1 MLKKYINITR
11 STMNRRKMSS
21 IVRLL
26 MVIAFSTSSLA
37 SSAQEI
43 TQPLSAF
50 NKVKVSSHIKVVLIK
65 GEQENLRL
73 EYSGVAAEELNYTV
87 EGTTLKIYLTGAELV
102 DKYVT
107 IRNSDQ
113 NQKESYYKNARVT
126 AFITY
131 KELKSL
137 ELRGGEGASC
147 ESPLRANT
155 FTLKLYGEN
164 EVNLADLHT
173 KKLKGSFYGENRL
186 KINSGSA
193 VRQKFNLYGEN
204 YIQTQ
209 NLGSETINVTYFGA
223 SKLAFKA
230 DDKIFVK
237 GIGELDLAYSGNTGF
252 KKWAIGSAIINGQTN
267 ERASKK
273 LNTVHSME
281 F

>member
-1 MLKKYINITR
+1 MLNYINIA
-11 STMNRRKMSS
+11 RRNLNFGMKSS
-21 IVRLL
+21 IIQLTMLVVLS
-26 MVIAFSTSSLA
+26 VVYNYT
-37 SSAQEI
+37 SAQEI
-43 TQPLSAF
+43 DKPLADF
-50 NKVKVSSHIKVVLIK
+50 DKVKVSSHIRVVLTK

-73 EYSGVAAEELNYTV
+73 EYSGVTAEELNYKV
-87 EGTTLKIYLTGAELV
+87 EGSTLKIYLTGAELV

-107 IRNSDQ
+107 IRNGDQ
-113 NQKESYYKNARVT
+113 NHKESYYKNAKVT
-126 AFITY
+126 AYITY

-137 ELRGGEGASC
+137 ELRGGEGAVC
-147 ESPLRANT
+147 ESPLSAKK

-173 KKLKGSFYGENRL
+173 KKLRGSFYGENRL

-193 VRQKFNLYGEN
+193 VRQKFNLFGEN

-209 NLGSETINVTYFGA
+209 SLSSETINVTYFGA
-223 SKLAFKA
+223 SKMALMA

-237 GIGELDLAYSGNTGF
+237 GIGELDLAYSGNTSF
-252 KKWAIGSAIINGQTN
+252 KRWAIGSSIINGQAN

-273 LNTVHSME
+273 LVTVHSME